1 VAWKKYLSAAAV
13 TAVLA
18 TASPASALIKRN
30 SYGSHI
36 CNDVP
41 FLFQTGIQSLV
52 CLFTQHP

>member
-1 VAWKKYLSAAAV
+1 MKKYLSAAAV
-13 TAVLA
+13 MAVLV

-52 CLFTQHP
+52 CLFTEDP